1 MKNSILR
8 KSKFTN
14 NKYLVVPEHILTM
27 STRKRK
33 DHDKYWIISE
43 ISLVLG
49 ESINT
54 SHGDDT
60 FAWNVG
66 DTCVTL
72 RMENNEI
79 SVTLVD
85 WDYKLSLI
93 QSRALGGI
101 ASSYNLEVIEYII
114 DKKL

>member
-1 MKNSILR
+1 MA
-8 KSKFTN
+8 
-14 NKYLVVPEHILTM
+14 
-27 STRKRK
+27 
-33 DHDKYWIISE
+33 
-43 ISLVLG
+43 
-49 ESINT
+49 
-54 SHGDDT
+54 T

-72 RMENNEI
+72 RMKNNEI

-101 ASSYNLEVIEYII
+101 ASSYNLEVIE
-114 DKKL
+114 

>member
-1 MKNSILR
+1 
-8 KSKFTN
+8 
-14 NKYLVVPEHILTM
+14 M
-27 STRKRK
+27 STSKRE
-33 DHDKYWIISE
+33 DHDKYSIISE

-66 DTCVTL
+66 DICVTL

-85 WDYKLSLI
+85 WDNKLSLI